1 MRYVLLGLVAFPL
14 VSYACD
20 DYASWRKVNKDCTWT
35 NAAEEAVAASSLPTK
50 NPTDVTDFCP
60 NYSALTTDQK
70 SKFWVGLLSAVAR
83 PESNY
88 KPETTYTED
97 FNDSSGKKVISR
109 GLLQISI
116 ESANQKLYG
125 CGIEK
130 SEDLQDSVINLQCG
144 VKILDAWVRKDG
156 VIASYVKGQPRGG
169 GRYWSTL
176 RKSNNHL
183 PELMKSTSSLPFCRK

>member
-1 MRYVLLGLVAFPL
+1 MKYILLIFMVFPL
-14 VSYACD
+14 SSQACE
-20 DYASWRKVNKDCTWT
+20 DYASWRKANKDCVWT
-35 NAAEEAVAASSLPTK
+35 NAAEKAVAASSLATRT
-50 NPTDVTDFCP
+50 PTDVLDFCP
-60 NYSALTTDQK
+60 NYSALAIDQRN
-70 SKFWVGLLSAVAR
+70 KFWVGLLSAVAR

-116 ESANQKLYG
+116 ESANQKLYS
-125 CGIEK
+125 CGIKK
-130 SEDLQDSVINLQCG
+130 SEDLQDSIINLQCG
-144 VKILDAWVRKDG
+144 VKILDAWVRKDN
-156 VIASYVKGQPRGG
+156 VIASYTKGQTRGG

-183 PELMKSTSSLPFCRK
+183 PELVENTSSLPFCTK